1 MNGGFSSCKGIVL
14 YNTKKQGE
22 NAVYGYYEEDKIVV
36 KKGNLEE
43 LREVQRKEEKP
54 FKPKDKLNNKLFVI
68 LAVITLISIVVAF
81 ALTSFFKGL
90 FLSAIF
96 VAAFMPILG
105 LIYANISLYEL
116 KDDSEQFKRYHGCE
130 HACINMLSKE
140 KEPTMENLK
149 SLDIY
154 DSECGTVYMGYIL
167 TVLFVAMV
175 IVLNFGAIGFIKSI
189 GILLATVIV
198 LLVNVFNPYNP
209 YKILQKNVVSKPT
222 EREYTLGLELIK
234 TLKEL

>member
-1 MNGGFSSCKGIVL
+1 
-14 YNTKKQGE
+14 
-22 NAVYGYYEEDKIVV
+22 
-36 KKGNLEE
+36 
-43 LREVQRKEEKP
+43 
-54 FKPKDKLNNKLFVI
+54 
-68 LAVITLISIVVAF
+68 
-81 ALTSFFKGL
+81 
-90 FLSAIF
+90 
-96 VAAFMPILG
+96 
-105 LIYANISLYEL
+105 
-116 KDDSEQFKRYHGCE
+116 
-130 HACINMLSKE
+130 
-140 KEPTMENLK
+140 
-149 SLDIY
+149 
-154 DSECGTVYMGYIL
+154 MGYIL